1 MPEEESSG
9 LFMGVLGKYCGPVP
23 RPLQKVEVS
32 QTAGRVTPRGLCMVA
47 EGQLNRFAMLSY
59 LPAIGPMILAVMG
72 AVVAT
77 RLLEPKQKRRWRL
90 AFIVVGLITA
100 LGTVYSVHSQRDA
113 LRRIEEATRGG
124 DSCYFAAELQTLN
137 SEGFKFMAFNR
148 SASPIYDVY
157 LRIRSHVD
165 DPAYDTKEPQ
175 QIEVGNIPARGVKES
190 NFRLRFGYYQIDIRT
205 MYNKYTEMLKI
216 MPFNWQI
223 GQSYIVTDLLHGNV
237 ITKYNEPPD
246 FPGTY

>member
-1 MPEEESSG
+1 
-9 LFMGVLGKYCGPVP
+9 
-23 RPLQKVEVS
+23 
-32 QTAGRVTPRGLCMVA
+32 
-47 EGQLNRFAMLSY
+47 MLSY

-113 LRRIEEATRGG
+113 LKRIEEATRGG

-148 SASPIYDVY
+148 SANPIYDVY

-165 DPAYDTKEPQ
+165 DPAYNTQKPQ
-175 QIEVGNIPARGVKES
+175 QIEVGNIPAHSVKES
-190 NFRLRFGYYQIDIRT
+190 NIRRLPFGYYQIDIRT
-205 MYNKYTEMLKI
+205 RYNKYTEIIKI
-216 MPFNWQI
+216 MPFNGKI
-223 GQSYIVTDLLHGNV
+223 GQSYIVTGMPFGNV

>member
-1 MPEEESSG
+1 
-9 LFMGVLGKYCGPVP
+9 
-23 RPLQKVEVS
+23 
-32 QTAGRVTPRGLCMVA
+32 
-47 EGQLNRFAMLSY
+47 MLSY

-77 RLLEPKQKRRWRL
+77 RLLEPKQKRGWRL

-124 DSCYFAAELQTLN
+124 DSCYFVAELQTLN

-148 SASPIYDVY
+148 SANPIYDVY

-165 DPAYDTKEPQ
+165 DPAYNTKEPQ
-175 QIEVGNIPARGVKES
+175 QIDVGNIPAHGVKES
-190 NFRLRFGYYQIDIRT
+190 YFRLPFGYYQIDIRT
-205 MYNKYTEMLKI
+205 RYNMYTEMLKI
-216 MPFNWQI
+216 MPFNGKLVKAI
-223 GQSYIVTDLLHGNV
+223 
-237 ITKYNEPPD
+237 
-246 FPGTY
+246 